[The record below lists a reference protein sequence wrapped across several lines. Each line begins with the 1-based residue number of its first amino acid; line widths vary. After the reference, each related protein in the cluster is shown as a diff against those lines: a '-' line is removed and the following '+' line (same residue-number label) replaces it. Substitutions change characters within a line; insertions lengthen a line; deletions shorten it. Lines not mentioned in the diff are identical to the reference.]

1 MNVAK
6 FLRPMNR
13 CLPILL
19 KRNSSFNVVGAGL
32 LIVAS
37 TYGLSRYTYGLF
49 VPAIRQDFTLDQATV
64 GAIGSASYLGYML
77 ATLVSPLLVRRF
89 SVRLPIL
96 LGGATATLGMTLIGL
111 ANNPLWLALGVTL
124 AGCSPGLAYPP
135 LSDAIK
141 QLCRAEKRSRYY
153 AIINT
158 GTSFGVMVSGPLA
171 LIAGPRWQLAW
182 LCFAFIALFA
192 TLWNL
197 LIMPGNA
204 SEADDKE
211 RADKACADNARADP
225 MRVLLRRK
233 LKDRAVRHL
242 LLGALLF
249 GLVTSVY
256 WTFSVDLIAGEN
268 GLSDAGRVMFWM
280 VVGIAGVA
288 GGLAGELVT
297 RFGLAKV
304 LQWASL
310 AIAVSIAMLTMASGD
325 MLVLTLSAVVFGAMF
340 ILITALYGIW
350 SASCFPEAPS
360 AGFGLTFFLISAGQ
374 LISPTLAGVG
384 AKHWDMSGVFQV
396 AAVLCLGLLLLLP
409 AQDIRSM

>member
-1 MNVAK
+1 MNICL
-6 FLRPMNR
+6 FTLLR
-13 CLPILL
+13 
-19 KRNSSFNVVGAGL
+19 RNSPFNVVGAGL

-49 VPAIRQDFTLDQATV
+49 VPAIRHDFTLDQATV
-64 GAIGSASYLGYML
+64 GAIGSASYLGYLL

-89 SVRLPIL
+89 SPRLPII
-96 LGGATATLGMTLIGL
+96 LGGITATLGMSLVAL
-111 ANNPLWLALGVTL
+111 AGNPIWLALGVTL

-141 QLCRAEKRSRYY
+141 QLCRAEKQSRYY
-153 AIINT
+153 AIINS

-182 LCFAFIALFA
+182 LCFAFIALVA

-197 LIMPGNA
+197 LVMPGDTR
-204 SEADDKE
+204 EADGHQYSNKE
-211 RADKACADNARADP
+211 SYARQEP
-225 MRVLLRRK
+225 MLKLMRRK
-233 LKDRAVRHL
+233 LKDEAVRRL

-256 WTFSVDLIAGEN
+256 WTFSVELIAGKN
-268 GLSDAGRVMFWM
+268 RLSEVGSVIFWM

-288 GGLAGELVT
+288 GGLAGEMVT

-304 LQWASL
+304 LKWATL
-310 AIAVSIAMLTMASGD
+310 SIAASIVSLTMASEG
-325 MLVLTLSAVVFGAMF
+325 MLVPTMSAVVFGATF

-350 SASCFPEAPS
+350 SVSCFPEAPS

-384 AKHWDMSGVFQV
+384 ADFWKMAGVFQV
-396 AAVLCLGLLLLLP
+396 TAVSCLGILLLLP